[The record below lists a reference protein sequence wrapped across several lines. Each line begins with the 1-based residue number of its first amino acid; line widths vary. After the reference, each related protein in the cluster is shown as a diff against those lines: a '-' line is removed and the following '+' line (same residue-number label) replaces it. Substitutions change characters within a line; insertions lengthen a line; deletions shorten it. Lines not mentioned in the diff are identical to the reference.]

1 MADASTDPIERA
13 TAALAAGWFEATDVA
28 MLGQGHIN
36 DTYQVT
42 AAGRFVLQ
50 RINSFVF
57 ADPHL
62 VMHNV
67 GRVTE
72 HIESKVRGWVPELIP
87 SASGEL
93 FYDDPAGGVWRLTRF
108 VEQARARQK
117 VENPHQ
123 AAAAGAAFARFQ
135 NLLYDLPPP
144 LLTPTI
150 RGFLR
155 LGHYLDEWHEVAA
168 GADSRWHAFIAE
180 RTDLAERLTA
190 ANAYVHGDCKISN
203 LLFHADRDKVRCVLD
218 LDTVMR
224 GHWAWDF
231 GDLVRSTALA
241 DGGFSIDLFRE
252 IVKGFVSESVQDL
265 KYDDL
270 LVAPRYVS
278 LMLGVRYLTDHLRGD
293 AYFRVARPGQNLQRA
308 EQQFGIV
315 QDLERVERN
324 MLGIVRTYV

>member
-1 MADASTDPIERA
+1 M
-13 TAALAAGWFEATDVA
+13 
-28 MLGQGHIN
+28 
-36 DTYQVT
+36 
-42 AAGRFVLQ
+42 LQ

-87 SASGEL
+87 SSSGEL

-150 RGFLR
+150 PGFLR
-155 LGHYLDEWHEVAA
+155 LGHYLDEWNEV
-168 GADSRWHAFIAE
+168 GLCRRFV
-180 RTDLAERLTA
+180 TP
-190 ANAYVHGDCKISN
+190 KQSN
-203 LLFHADRDKVRCVLD
+203 MVAQSAQPRHNGLRMLRVVLNQRGFH
-218 LDTVMR
+218 
-224 GHWAWDF
+224 
-231 GDLVRSTALA
+231 
-241 DGGFSIDLFRE
+241 
-252 IVKGFVSESVQDL
+252 
-265 KYDDL
+265 
-270 LVAPRYVS
+270 
-278 LMLGVRYLTDHLRGD
+278 
-293 AYFRVARPGQNLQRA
+293 
-308 EQQFGIV
+308 
-315 QDLERVERN
+315 
-324 MLGIVRTYV
+324 